1 MCTDGIEA
9 PPSEDLAASS
19 QMEVEGAQ
27 TNAPKDGNGVIPM
40 ECMFVEVKSPNDRLS
55 EKQLIWLHA
64 LQSFGVQA
72 AVCNVVHCGGDAD
85 VVDFA

>member
-1 MCTDGIEA
+1 
-9 PPSEDLAASS
+9 
-19 QMEVEGAQ
+19 
-27 TNAPKDGNGVIPM
+27 M
-40 ECMFVEVKSPNDRLS
+40 ECMFVEIKSLNDRLS

-64 LQSFGVQA
+64 LQSIGVQA